1 MQLVTLCRQADTA
14 AHLPPAPVPQGLRRL
29 GSGPGLVMASPGRD
43 RSLSPSLLPAVSP
56 FLLYKRT
63 ESHVCASELK
73 ARIRTQRATLKK
85 RRGAT
90 GRRPLSAPSIPND
103 DIKHPSQ
110 QPRLPGLGGEA
121 RVTGRRGVGQT
132 QRGPAGQG
140 LGLQRDAGQG
150 RNPRSGP
157 PPKTGRSWHLRL
169 RGAGVRLRGACVCV
183 CVCPAKA
190 VGNTRQM
197 RSSLSSGTWPTAQ
210 PPAIRQHLSG
220 AWSGT
225 RGRRDSTHPFSPFC
239 R

>member
-1 MQLVTLCRQADTA
+1 MEGSQL
-14 AHLPPAPVPQGLRRL
+14 G
-29 GSGPGLVMASPGRD
+29 GSI
-43 RSLSPSLLPAVSP
+43 RSGV
-56 FLLYKRT
+56 
-63 ESHVCASELK
+63 
-73 ARIRTQRATLKK
+73 
-85 RRGAT
+85 
-90 GRRPLSAPSIPND
+90 RP
-103 DIKHPSQ
+103 
-110 QPRLPGLGGEA
+110 LPGLCGQLFPQLWTLPKSPTKSLFGASGPEWVSALGNQRTELHRLEA

-140 LGLQRDAGQG
+140 LGLQRDAGKG

>member
-90 GRRPLSAPSIPND
+90 GRRPLSAPCIPND

-157 PPKTGRSWHLRL
+157 PPPPKQGGPGICASVE
-169 RGAGVRLRGACVCV
+169 RGV

-190 VGNTRQM
+190 VFFRF
-197 RSSLSSGTWPTAQ
+197 RK
-210 PPAIRQHLSG
+210 HLRKC
-220 AWSGT
+220 A
-225 RGRRDSTHPFSPFC
+225 RV
-239 R
+239 